1 MSLNMSVYANYCF
14 QGKKKKE
21 KGKQKS
27 AEIHLASIILFY
39 RI

>member
-1 MSLNMSVYANYCF
+1 MSLNTSVYANYCL
-14 QGKKKKE
+14 QGKKKE